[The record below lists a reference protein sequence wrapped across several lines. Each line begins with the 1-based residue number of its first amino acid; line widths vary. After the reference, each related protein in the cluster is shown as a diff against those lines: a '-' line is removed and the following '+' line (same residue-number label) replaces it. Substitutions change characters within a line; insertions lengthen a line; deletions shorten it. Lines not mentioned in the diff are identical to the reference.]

1 MIHQY
6 SEHSHD
12 VLAGMHVALSHQG
25 LYELLNHVSH
35 YVTRKVSRVDV
46 DHCDQSPINESL
58 VWEVSQGLDH
68 CLNCLVSLVLHGV
81 VGSQEVTQLRQM
93 LLDKR
98 TLLVP
103 NSHDHEA

>member
-1 MIHQY
+1 
-6 SEHSHD
+6 
-12 VLAGMHVALSHQG
+12 MHVALSHQG

-35 YVTRKVSRVDV
+35 YVTRQVSRVDV
-46 DHCDQSPINESL
+46 DHSDQSAINESL
-58 VWEVSQGLDH
+58 VWQVSQGLDQ

-81 VGSQEVTQLRQM
+81 VRSQEVTQLRQV

-103 NSHDHEA
+103 DSHNHETQPN